1 VTDVSFFLPGT
12 NGSQPATVSAFGAV
26 FTDVD
31 LANTT
36 SIQFFGTSNNLI
48 TNLAIPVGT
57 VPDKSLSFLGL
68 ISDADKEIAR
78 VRITTGN
85 TAISST
91 SVDGGTVD
99 LVAMDDFIY
108 AEPKTVPES
117 GGIGLMGL
125 GLGLIL
131 LCYRRFLA
139 VA

>member
-1 VTDVSFFLPGT
+1 MITEVGVQMTSKMDRRVCAKRATARPFRLRVSE
-12 NGSQPATVSAFGAV
+12 S
-26 FTDVD
+26 
-31 LANTT
+31 
-36 SIQFFGTSNNLI
+36 
-48 TNLAIPVGT
+48 
-57 VPDKSLSFLGL
+57 SFLGL
-68 ISDADKEIAR
+68 ISDADREIAR